1 MTDGLKGQLWR
12 PRYRSDR
19 DDVVR
24 DFYLHAY
31 ESSSEYN
38 RASGYFT
45 STSLSLIGRGI
56 DVFTQRG
63 GVVRLIASPRLELDD
78 IEDIAR
84 GYEIR
89 KVFQRATM
97 RAIEAETD
105 PSLLRG
111 LGIAGRLIAEGH
123 LDIKLAFV
131 ETQRGFGLYHEKIG
145 FFRDESGD
153 VVAFTGSSNETY
165 GGLIANFESVQVYRS
180 WIEADSER
188 AATIVTDFDELW
200 NDQTATLHVMPFPEV
215 AREALERIARRVPS
229 TAFPPTDLGFPT
241 QSEDEPLEGFLSVPH
256 LLEPRDYQ
264 RDAIRVWL
272 EHQGRGILKMA
283 TGTGKTK
290 TALMAAAHVASVHR
304 RTEQA
309 LVTLVIA
316 PYQHL
321 VDQWM
326 DEVRAFGAAPIGV
339 YESSRK
345 WIPAVEDALSAVR
358 LGSSSGVVLVATN
371 ASFMSDA
378 FQGLIERV
386 TSPVLLIGDE
396 VHNLG
401 SERLSSRLPTN
412 ATYRLGLSATPER
425 YLDPDGTQR
434 LIDYFG
440 PVVFEIDLGK
450 AIELGALCHYE
461 YFPRL
466 VELDEDEMG
475 LYLKLTAQIAE
486 LLSAGESFEDADTD
500 SPLGLLL
507 RKRASVLGHASGK
520 LEVLKKD
527 VERHR
532 QDWFQLVYCAEGS
545 RPDPDGGGVD
555 GPRQVEDALTL
566 IGVQER
572 LSAHTYV
579 AETPREERQAL
590 LRRFV
595 RGDDLRFLVSMRCLD
610 EGVDI
615 PDARI
620 AYILASSSNPRQFV
634 QRRGRLLR
642 QVPGEKKKAIIYDY
656 LAVPQSGEEGDFS
669 ETERSMVRRELQ
681 RALEFASLSDN
692 YGETLRLLRPLKE
705 RYGLMD
711 V

>member
-1 MTDGLKGQLWR
+1 MTEGLISVLWQ

-19 DDVVR
+19 DDVVK
-24 DFYLHAY
+24 DFYLPAY
-31 ESSSEYN
+31 QAASEYS
-38 RASGYFT
+38 RAAGYFT

-56 DVFTQRG
+56 DAFTQRG
-63 GVVRLIASPRLELDD
+63 GRVRLIASPKLELDD
-78 IEDIAR
+78 IADIER

-89 KVFQRATM
+89 GVFQRATL
-97 RAIEAETD
+97 RSIEAETD
-105 PSLLRG
+105 PNLLRG
-111 LGIAGRLIAEGH
+111 LGIVGRLIAEGY

-131 ETQRGFGLYHEKIG
+131 ETQRGFALYHEKIG
-145 FFRDESGD
+145 YFRDHAGD

-180 WIEADSER
+180 WIAGDSDR
-188 AATIVTDFDELW
+188 AGTIVSDFDELW
-200 NDQTATLHVMPFPEV
+200 GDQTAKLRVVPFPAV
-215 AREALERIARRVPS
+215 AREALERIARTVS
-229 TAFPPTDLGFPT
+229 TEGLPPTDLGFPEISRT
-241 QSEDEPLEGFLSVPH
+241 GVSQATLTPPLA
-256 LLEPRDYQ
+256 LEPRGYQ
-264 RDAIRVWL
+264 REAIEAWL
-272 EHQGRGILKMA
+272 RNQGRGILKMA

-290 TALMAAAHVASVHR
+290 TALLAAAQVATVHR
-304 RTEQA
+304 NRDEA
-309 LVTLVIA
+309 LVTIIVA

-326 DEVRAFGAAPIGV
+326 EEVRSFGAAPIGV

-345 WIPAVEDALSAVR
+345 WIPAVEGALSAIR
-358 LGSSSGVVLVATN
+358 LGGSSGVVLVATN
-371 ASFMSDA
+371 ASFASDA
-378 FQGLIERV
+378 FQGLIGRIS
-386 TSPVLLIGDE
+386 THVLLIGDE

-401 SERLSSRLPTN
+401 SLRLSSRLPMN

-434 LIDYFG
+434 LLDFFG
-440 PVVFEIDLGK
+440 PVVFEMDLGK
-450 AIELGALCHYE
+450 AIEVGALCHYE

-475 LYLKLTAQIAE
+475 LYLDLTAQIAE
-486 LLSAGESFEDADTD
+486 LLSAGESIEDADGE

-507 RKRASVLGHASGK
+507 RKRAAVLGHASGK
-520 LEVLKKD
+520 LGVLQQD
-527 VERHR
+527 IDRHR
-532 QDWFQLVYCAEGS
+532 EDWFQLVYCAEGS
-545 RPDPDGGGVD
+545 RPDPDGGGLE
-555 GPRQVEDALTL
+555 GPRQLDDALGL
-566 IGVQER
+566 IGVKNR

-579 AETPREERQAL
+579 SETPREERQAL

-595 RGDDLRFLVSMRCLD
+595 KGDDLRFLLSMRCLD

-620 AYILASSSNPRQFV
+620 AYVLASSSNPRQFI

-642 QVPGEKKKAIIYDY
+642 NVPGEEKRAIIYDY
-656 LAVPQSGEEGDFS
+656 LAIPQAWGEGSVS
-669 ETERSMVRRELQ
+669 EVERGLVRRELE

-711 V
+711 L